1 MAADDGFGEGAAAAG
16 TGGATSAARF
26 RLPIHAASAPMA
38 AMPSQ
43 MRAKQMPC
51 AMVNCSP
58 KKATASTSA
67 MVGLTYWMKPIT
79 VSEMRLAAAE
89 NSSSGMA
96 VSTPQPASSA
106 MTTAGPVTAIGSG
119 VAGTSCQ
126 IHGAAAPRSGR
137 RRR

>member
-1 MAADDGFGEGAAAAG
+1 
-16 TGGATSAARF
+16 
-26 RLPIHAASAPMA
+26 
-38 AMPSQ
+38 
-43 MRAKQMPC
+43 MPC

-96 VSTPQPASSA
+96 SA
-106 MTTAGPVTAIGSG
+106 MTRP
-119 VAGTSCQ
+119 
-126 IHGAAAPRSGR
+126 
-137 RRR
+137 

>member
-51 AMVNCSP
+51 AMVNC
-58 KKATASTSA
+58 
-67 MVGLTYWMKPIT
+67 
-79 VSEMRLAAAE
+79 
-89 NSSSGMA
+89 
-96 VSTPQPASSA
+96 
-106 MTTAGPVTAIGSG
+106 
-119 VAGTSCQ
+119 
-126 IHGAAAPRSGR
+126 
-137 RRR
+137 